1 MVSINLP
8 AKLQKKSFAE
18 KQNTKKVQTIVV
30 FLLFCLLQ
38 ILGDALM
45 GARQCPFFLLFA
57 STIKAM
63 LTMNKS
69 IALIE

>member
-45 GARQCPFFLLFA
+45 GLGNARSFTFRQWIF
-57 STIKAM
+57 
-63 LTMNKS
+63 
-69 IALIE
+69 